1 MRQISIWAMIALLF
15 AACEQEEEVYTAN
28 SITYQ
33 LFQSSDFPYEGNAV
47 IKEMK
52 GGELEVL
59 LTLRGADSREPYFFP
74 SHLHFGSYEEADAAI
89 AVTLNPVDIRSLQS
103 RTVLGTLSDG
113 TNLRFEDFKRF
124 DGHIK
129 IHLAE
134 DGPDYAVIL
143 ATGNVGKNPNSP
155 ELFHRESVAICTPY
169 FPH

>member
-1 MRQISIWAMIALLF
+1 MRQISLWLVIALFF
-15 AACEQEEEVYTAN
+15 ASCQQEEEIYTAN

-33 LFQSSDFPYEGNAV
+33 LFQSSDFPYEGTAV
-47 IKEMK
+47 VKEMK
-52 GGELEVL
+52 SGALEIL
-59 LTLRGADSREPYFFP
+59 LTLRGADSREAYYFP

-113 TNLRFEDFKRF
+113 NTLRFEDFKSF

-134 DGPDYAVIL
+134 DGPDYSVIL
-143 ATGNVGKNPNSP
+143 ATGNIGKNPNSA